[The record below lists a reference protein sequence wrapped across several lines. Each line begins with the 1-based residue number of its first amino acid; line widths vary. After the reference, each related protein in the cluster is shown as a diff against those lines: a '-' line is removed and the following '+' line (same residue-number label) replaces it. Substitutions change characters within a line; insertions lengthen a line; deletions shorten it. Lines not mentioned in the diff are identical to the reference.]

1 MNLAILRFKRAD
13 DHLEKCTFT
22 GAVLPHHGYF
32 TATAYSKINLIQNR
46 FVNTVFKCYLLK
58 PYDYFTAVLRTLV
71 GVHSSTTEYL
81 ISAKTQNDARLSHVS
96 KTPENKPEIASRDLW
111 DVAVIGGGPAGMMA
125 AGRAA
130 EQGAKVIL
138 LEKNDSLGA
147 KLLITGG
154 GRCNLTNAEF
164 DTRKLLAKFK
174 DADKFLFSAF
184 SKWSSKETIDFFND
198 HGMQTKIEAGQR
210 VFPASD
216 SAQSVWDVLVEY
228 MRSGKVT
235 VRSNSPVKVLIKKE
249 NAIESIEL
257 RNGDLIYAKK
267 FILATGGK
275 SRPETG
281 STGDG
286 FVWLKN
292 LGHRVTEPS
301 ASLVPIAIK
310 DTWVKKLQGVPLEN
324 TKITVLQNGEKQAT
338 KKGKI
343 LFTHFG
349 LTGPTIL
356 NMSKDIGE
364 LLKYGEVE
372 ISLDLLP
379 TLDYGQLNTKLQEI
393 FAEEATKKFK
403 NSLKS
408 LVNSSIAPVIVEL
421 SGIDPD
427 KTCNSISRE
436 ERLHLVQ
443 LFKDVRIK
451 VEGLLGVD
459 KAIVTSGGVALDE
472 IDFKTMQS
480 RLFPNLYLIGDILD
494 IDRPSGG
501 YSLQLC
507 WTTGFVAGTDAST
520 K

>member
-1 MNLAILRFKRAD
+1 MEDTI
-13 DHLEKCTFT
+13 
-22 GAVLPHHGYF
+22 
-32 TATAYSKINLIQNR
+32 
-46 FVNTVFKCYLLK
+46 
-58 PYDYFTAVLRTLV
+58 
-71 GVHSSTTEYL
+71 
-81 ISAKTQNDARLSHVS
+81 
-96 KTPENKPEIASRDLW
+96 W

-138 LEKNDSLGA
+138 LEKNSSFGE

-154 GRCNLTNAEF
+154 GRCNLTNAEL

-174 DADKFLFSAF
+174 DSDKFLFSAF
-184 SKWSSKETIDFFND
+184 SQWGVKETLDFFQD
-198 HGMQTKIEAGQR
+198 HGMQTKMEAGQR

-216 SAQSVWDVLVEY
+216 DAQSVLDVLLQY
-228 MRSGKVT
+228 MRDGGVT
-235 VRSNSPVKVLIKKE
+235 VRNNSPVKGFIKNDESKIKAVELKNKE
-249 NAIESIEL
+249 L
-257 RNGDLIYAKK
+257 VYAKK

-286 FVWLKN
+286 FVWLKE
-292 LGHRVTEPS
+292 LGHSITEPS

-310 DTWVKKLQGVPLEN
+310 DEWVKKLQGVPLEN
-324 TKITVLQNGEKQAT
+324 AKITVLQNGKKQAV

-364 LLKYGEVE
+364 LLKYGQVE

-379 TLDYGQLNTKLQEI
+379 DLDYGQLNLKLQEI
-393 FAEEATKKFK
+393 FTQEANKKFK

-408 LVNSSIAPVIVEL
+408 LVSSSIAPVIVEL
-421 SGIDPD
+421 SGINPD
-427 KTCNSISRE
+427 TACNSVARE
-436 ERLHLVQ
+436 DRLQLVQ
-443 LFKDVRIK
+443 LFKDVRIN
-451 VEGLLGVD
+451 VQGLLGVD

-472 IDFKTMQS
+472 IDFRTMQS
-480 RLFPNLYLIGDILD
+480 RLFPNLYLVGDTLD
-494 IDRPSGG
+494 VDRPSGG

-507 WTTGFVAGTDAST
+507 WTTGFVAGNSAA
-520 K
+520 KKF